1 MLTTKADKATTKLL
15 IFSIGKLF
23 AAVPLDE
30 VIKVIPTPEIF
41 QSGEK
46 TLGMTYFEGREVL
59 VVDLHHEI
67 FGSSSTARRYLIV
80 LRGEAEELYGLPVAG
95 LPIMKEAYLKT
106 VHPIPSEY
114 RDRDTLG
121 IASHMVQIPIN
132 KEVQTIFLLSSE
144 KLLKIVR
151 RQK

>member
-15 IFSIGKLF
+15 IFSVGKLY

-46 TLGMTYFEGREVL
+46 TLGMTYFEGSEVL
-59 VVDLHHEI
+59 VVDLYREI
-67 FGSSSTARRYLIV
+67 FGSSNTARRYLIV
-80 LRGEAEELYGLPVAG
+80 LRGEAQELYGVPVSS
-95 LPIMKEAYLKT
+95 LPIMKEAYLKN

-121 IASHMVQIPIN
+121 VASHMVQIPIN

-144 KLLKIVR
+144 KLLTIIR
-151 RQK
+151 SQK

>member
-15 IFSIGKLF
+15 IFPVGKLY
-23 AAVPLDE
+23 AAIPLDE

-46 TLGMTYFEGREVL
+46 TLGMTYFEGSEVL
-59 VVDLHHEI
+59 VVDLHREI

-80 LRGEAEELYGLPVAG
+80 LRGEAQELYGVPVAG
-95 LPIMKEAYLKT
+95 LPIMKDVPLKN

-121 IASHMVQIPIN
+121 VASHMVQIPIN

-144 KLLKIVR
+144 KLLTIIR
-151 RQK
+151 TQK

>member
-1 MLTTKADKATTKLL
+1 MGNLY
-15 IFSIGKLF
+15 

-30 VIKVIPTPEIF
+30 VIKVIPIPEIF

-46 TLGMTYFEGREVL
+46 TLGMTYFEGSEVL

-67 FGSSSTARRYLIV
+67 FGSSGTSSQYLIV
-80 LRGEAEELYGLPVAG
+80 MRGDTQDFYGMPVSG
-95 LPIMKEAYLKT
+95 LPIMKEVSLKN

-121 IASHMVQIPIN
+121 VASHMVQIPIE
-132 KEVQTIFLLSSE
+132 KELQTIFLLSYE
-144 KLLKIVR
+144 KLRTIVR
-151 RQK
+151 NQK

>member
-1 MLTTKADKATTKLL
+1 MLTTKAEKATSKLL
-15 IFSIGKLF
+15 IFSIGKLY

-30 VIKVIPTPEIF
+30 VIKVIPIPEIF

-46 TLGMTYFEGREVL
+46 TLGMTYFEGQEVL

-67 FGSSSTARRYLIV
+67 FGSSGTANRYLIV
-80 LRGEAEELYGLPVAG
+80 MRGEVEKFYGVPVSG
-95 LPIMKEAYLKT
+95 LPIMKNVLQKI

-121 IASHMVQIPIN
+121 VASHMVQIPID

-144 KLLKIVR
+144 KLLTIVR
-151 RQK
+151 DQK

>member
-1 MLTTKADKATTKLL
+1 MLTTKAEKATSKLL
-15 IFSIGKLF
+15 IFPIGNLY

-30 VIKVIPTPEIF
+30 VIKVIPIPEIF

-46 TLGMTYFEGREVL
+46 TLGMTYFEGSEVL

-67 FGSSSTARRYLIV
+67 FGGSGTSSQYMIV
-80 LRGEAEELYGLPVAG
+80 MRGDTQDFYGVPVSGLPM
-95 LPIMKEAYLKT
+95 MKEVSLKI

-121 IASHMVQIPIN
+121 VASHMVQIPIE
-132 KEVQTIFLLSSE
+132 KELQTIFLLSYE
-144 KLLKIVR
+144 KLLTIVR
-151 RQK
+151 NQK